1 MRKPSGCVLLLR
13 DRNIA
18 CGRGPCFVVCSLPP
32 TMAMKVSVQQLSGNT
47 IILEGKPEMTVGEF
61 ERQIKESQDWDEL
74 TRQTTVAEV
83 VLEGHKLLDKDATL
97 VEVGLSSASNV
108 LVIWRKKRVR
118 PSRREK
124 LGNIDLD

>member
-1 MRKPSGCVLLLR
+1 
-13 DRNIA
+13 
-18 CGRGPCFVVCSLPP
+18 
-32 TMAMKVSVQQLSGNT
+32 MAMKVSVQQLSGNT